1 MKKQKYIS
9 KKWFILLAV
18 VLLLIP
24 IAVHAAPATPTVTGQ
39 AVSTFNDV
47 LQAMVTFLSKIL
59 ELLQKILWP
68 MFLAIGGLMNN
79 DLLFGAGM
87 EERLLSIWVQIR
99 NLVNIGFV
107 VILLGIALYNVT
119 GFSKEGDYQMKTFLP
134 KFVIALILV
143 NFTFIGLKF
152 ILDVSNVLTHVV
164 FTLPS
169 SISAELQGTSIYLPK
184 DDELDQYIKDKNLS
198 DDDLKKI
205 KTNIDRVC
213 KSMFGS
219 YSEFQK
225 KVSDYNQTTKKDA
238 LQDPKNYYCEVDTAN
253 NIYVLTENGR
263 NFFKQYTSRNSA
275 MILAV
280 QMMKVVDID
289 KLSDALK
296 GSSPNISALSFNL
309 LFSVIMYLVYG
320 VAYVVLFVVLLARL
334 VFLWIIIALSP
345 LIAVKI
351 VFSKLPMGDKD
362 YFNMFIVNAF
372 IPAII
377 GIPLTIGYI
386 MLGAL
391 QEASNPITNDF
402 DWTKAFNLE
411 TSGVSDLQTMVIAF
425 GAVAVVWIGV
435 FAAAEK
441 SIASSVVQ
449 SIKGRVTGA
458 GRALAR
464 AARFL
469 PIIPAAGGAKGRASV
484 AQLTSLINA
493 PLRKLQ
499 EQYGGEFGG
508 KTVSKYNIEAL
519 GRRGRAGTPRELKQY
534 LAQGITTPKY
544 RAPLGK
550 VIKGWER
557 GTAEQQTTRREVL
570 RFLGGPGTAAA
581 REFERTGKLT
591 EGQARQIQKWA
602 QGQVAS
608 PLGTPTR
615 RTASA
620 SATPQAK
627 AEEARK
633 EKARQVIDARDVGY
647 ISANDEAFRKQAS
660 PDTAAFGAY
669 IKDKN
674 NQGKLKAF
682 AGISASKDQLTAAQT
697 HAKQIQGMASV
708 TEAAVKDT
716 AAKLS
721 TQLQASKT
729 KLQAK
734 GVDPKTIKDIL
745 TKVVE
750 TQLGDKKDAFYGT
763 ASGKKVQALIN
774 G

>member
-24 IAVHAAPATPTVTGQ
+24 IVAHAAPATPTVTGQ
-39 AVSTFNDV
+39 AVSTFNQV
-47 LQAMVTFLSKIL
+47 LQSMVTFLSKIL

-87 EERLLSIWVQIR
+87 EQRLLDIWVQIR
-99 NLVNIGFV
+99 NLVNIAFV
-107 VILLGIALYNVT
+107 VVLLGIALYNVT
-119 GFSKEGDYQMKTFLP
+119 GFSKEGDYQMKVFLP

-152 ILDVSNVLTHVV
+152 VLDVSNVLTHVV

-169 SISAELQGTSIYLPK
+169 SISAELQGTRVYLPP
-184 DDELDQYIKDKNLS
+184 DAELKTYKEANNLT
-198 DDDLKKI
+198 DDDIKKI
-205 KTNIDRVC
+205 QTNIDRVC
-213 KSMFGS
+213 QSMFGPADKF
-219 YSEFQK
+219 EK
-225 KVSDYNQTTKKDA
+225 KVIQLESQANLPEAQN
-238 LQDPKNYYCEVDTAN
+238 PKNYYCNLDTN
-253 NIYVLTENGR
+253 NKYVLTENGR

-275 MILAV
+275 LILAV

-296 GSSPNISALSFNL
+296 GTSPDISALSFNL

-345 LIAVKI
+345 FIAVKI

-391 QEASNPITNDF
+391 QEASSPITNDF

-411 TSGVSDLQTMVIAF
+411 TSGVSDLQSMVIAF

-449 SIKGRVTGA
+449 SIKSRVTGA

-464 AARFL
+464 ATRFL
-469 PIIPAAGGAKGRASV
+469 PIIPAAGGAKGRASI
-484 AQLTSLINA
+484 AQLTSLVNA

-508 KTVSKYNIEAL
+508 KTVSQYNIEAL
-519 GRRGRAGTPRELKQY
+519 GKRGRAGTPQELKQY

-544 RAPLGK
+544 RAPLGR
-550 VIKGWER
+550 VVKGWEK
-557 GTAEQQTTRREVL
+557 GTAEQQATRKEVL
-570 RFLGGPGTAAA
+570 GLLGGPGTAAA

-591 EGQARQIQKWA
+591 EGQARQIQQWA
-602 QGQVAS
+602 QGQVQT
-608 PLGTPTR
+608 PLGTPR
-615 RTASA
+615 RGAKPTNA
-620 SATPQAK
+620 ATAK
-627 AEEARK
+627 AQQAQQAQK
-633 EKARQVIDARDVGY
+633 DQIADAAQVGY
-647 ISANDEAFRKQAS
+647 ISRTS
-660 PDTAAFGAY
+660 PDYQTMRTGGADFDKMT
-669 IKDKN
+669 KDKD
-674 NQGKLKAF
+674 KMKVY

-697 HAKQIQGMASV
+697 HAKQIQGMATV
-708 TEAAVKDT
+708 TEATVKDT
-716 AAKLS
+716 AGRLS

-750 TQLGDKKDAFYGT
+750 TQLGDKKGAFYGT